1 MKKEIINLCKKL
13 HSKNF
18 VASTDGNVS
27 VRISESKILCTP
39 TSIPKEKLTTKDLV
53 VIDLSGKII
62 SGTRKP
68 SSEIKMHLEIYRQRK
83 DVNAVVHAHPV
94 YSTAFASS
102 KIALDQPILPEVIL
116 NLGKVPVCQ
125 YATPS
130 TTEVV
135 KSIKPYVTK
144 TNVLLLQNHGA
155 VTYGST
161 LDEAYYLMEKL
172 EHTAK
177 IYFILKNLGGAR
189 KLNKEELTK
198 LYKINEK
205 VYKIS
210 QVNKISFNK
219 GIKK

>member
-1 MKKEIINLCKKL
+1 MKKEIIKLCKKL

-18 VASTDGNVS
+18 VAATDGNVS
-27 VRISESKILCTP
+27 VRISKNRILCTP
-39 TSIPKEKLTTKDLV
+39 TSIPKEKLTINDLV
-53 VIDLSGKII
+53 VIDLTGKII
-62 SGTRKP
+62 SGKRKP

-135 KSIKPYVTK
+135 NSIKPYVTK
-144 TNVLLLQNHGA
+144 TNALLLQNHGA
-155 VTYGST
+155 VTYGAT

-177 IYFILKNLGGAR
+177 IYFALKNLGGAR
-189 KLNKEELTK
+189 ELNEEELTK
-198 LYKINEK
+198 LYEINEK

-219 GIKK
+219 GTKK

>member
-1 MKKEIINLCKKL
+1 MKKEIINVCKKL

-18 VASTDGNVS
+18 VAFTDGNVS

-39 TSIPKEKLTTKDLV
+39 TSIPKEKLATKDLV

-68 SSEIKMHLEIYRQRK
+68 SNEIKMHLEIYRQRK
-83 DVNAVVHAHPV
+83 DVNAVVHAHPI
-94 YSTAFASS
+94 YATAFASS

-116 NLGKVPVCQ
+116 NLGKVPVCP

-135 KSIKPYVTK
+135 KSIKPYITK
-144 TNVLLLQNHGA
+144 TNAILLQNHGA
-155 VTYGST
+155 VTYGKT
-161 LDEAYYLMEKL
+161 LEEAYYLMEKL
-172 EHTAK
+172 EHTAQ
-177 IYFILKNLGGAR
+177 IYCVLMNLGGAR
-189 KLNKEELTK
+189 KLNKTQLAK
-198 LYKINEK
+198 LYEVNEK

-210 QVNKISFNK
+210 QIHKISFNQDT
-219 GIKK
+219 KK

>member
-1 MKKEIINLCKKL
+1 MKKEIINVCKKL

-68 SSEIKMHLEIYRQRK
+68 SSEIKMYLEIYRQRK

-135 KSIKPYVTK
+135 KSIKPYVNK